1 MLIPMAY
8 DLKLAPEP
16 DHGVMPAIAISVLV
30 LIVVTVIVFLVNPR
44 ETAVLKLNNVNLY
57 SPHTEFAQDS
67 KSMHVVGLA
76 NTAEDDLYVVA
87 NVSMTDKLRL
97 PIFISNT
104 TLTLTSADGSAV
116 EATGVAPQYFGRL
129 SATFPQLAGFLGP
142 AIYDADQI
150 DPNQTKTGNVLFLFP
165 GLTEQQ
171 WHQKKSAV
179 LTLNLRNQSPQTIK
193 LP

>member
-1 MLIPMAY
+1 MLYPMAH

-44 ETAVLKLNNVNLY
+44 ETAVLKLNNVSLY
-57 SPHTEFAQDS
+57 APHTEFTQDP
-67 KSMHVVGLA
+67 KSMKVLGLA
-76 NTAEDDLYVVA
+76 NTSEDDLYVVT

-97 PIFISNT
+97 PLFVSNT

-116 EATGVAPQYFGRL
+116 EATGVAPQYFSRL
-129 SATFPQLAGFLGP
+129 SATFPQLGGYLGK
-142 AIYDADQI
+142 AIYDADEI
-150 DPNQTKTGNVLFLFP
+150 DPGTTRTGDILFLFP

-179 LTLNLRNQSPQTIK
+179 LTINLRNQSPQTIK